1 MTLAEVSK
9 SFRANMII
17 GLLLVT
23 PLVVTLI
30 IINFLFTFI
39 TDYLVPQA
47 WLQTQFAIVYRLAA
61 LIIVV
66 LGLYLIGV
74 LARNIIGRSL
84 YRLGDKVMTRI
95 PVIKSVYIAI
105 RQVSESVIRS
115 RKNMFKQVVI
125 VQFPRLGLHS
135 IGFLTAQLP
144 PDIARHSLGM
154 PEGQDYL
161 DVFVPMGPNP
171 TSGFLLIVSR
181 QDVKP
186 VNISVAD
193 AMKMVVSMGAVYP
206 GGKDSLSPS
215 FLDHVEAWMNHHPE
229 ASEPSAPSPAAPP

>member
-1 MTLAEVSK
+1 MTWTAISN

-23 PLVVTLI
+23 PLVVTLV
-30 IINFLFTFI
+30 IINFLFKWV
-39 TDYLVPQA
+39 TDYLVPQT
-47 WLQTQFAIVYRLAA
+47 WLQTQFAIGYRLAA
-61 LIIVV
+61 LSIVV
-66 LGLYLIGV
+66 LGLYLVGV

-105 RQVSESVIRS
+105 RQISESVISS
-115 RKNMFKQVVI
+115 RNNMFKQVVI
-125 VQFPRLGLHS
+125 VQFPRLGLYS

-154 PEGQDYL
+154 AEGQDYL

-171 TSGFLLIVSR
+171 TSGFLLIVAR

-206 GGKDSLSPS
+206 GGKDRMAPSL
-215 FLDHVEAWMNHHPE
+215 LDHVEAWMNQRPE
-229 ASEPSAPSPAAPP
+229 APGTAPTLPAAPP